1 MGGYL
6 SALFRALIVPGRRMR
21 NRPTKD
27 GVGNL
32 IRTLT
37 NSLKVVSI
45 VLLTL
50 AVAGGSVWF
59 FNYWVDREQPQ
70 EVGRAVV
77 LTISEDDDDA
87 SVAEKLQDDELIT
100 QPWYFENK
108 MRLSNLELKPGTYNL
123 RIGMST
129 TQILDIITVAGVA
142 ESDGEATIATGPERP
157 QFSVTFVEGE
167 RIEQNAVVLEGA
179 GMPGAAAEYI
189 ELANDVEYWRDSYT
203 FLADVPA
210 DGSLEGFLFPSTY
223 TIPGNATVADVID
236 YQLTTFE
243 QTLTPEILS
252 GYEAQGLS
260 VYEAVVLASIVE
272 REAAVAV
279 ERPSIAE
286 VYLNRFN
293 DDMNLNADPAQ
304 QYGLGTEANWWPS
317 LNEDGNLE
325 KSKETPYDTYLA
337 ENTGLPPGPIANPGS
352 ASLQAVAAPAADGYY
367 YFVATGDCS
376 GEHRFSV
383 TYEEHQVAVE
393 EEDPTQ
399 CL

>member
-32 IRTLT
+32 IRTLA

-77 LTISEDDDDA
+77 LTISEEDDDA

-129 TQILDIITVAGVA
+129 TQILDIITVAGAA
-142 ESDGEATIATGPERP
+142 ESDGEATTAAGPERP
-157 QFSVTFVEGE
+157 AFDVTFIEGQ
-167 RIEQNAVVLEGA
+167 RIEENAVVLEQA
-179 GMPGAAAEYI
+179 GMPGAGAEYI
-189 ELANDVEYWRDSYT
+189 ELANDVEYWQDSYT
-203 FLADVPA
+203 FLADVPV

-223 TIPGNATVADVID
+223 TIPGNATVASVID
-236 YQLTTFE
+236 YQLSTFE